1 MNATHNYTL
10 QSLFVSSTGCTFC
23 KHKLETFA
31 IYGRIFVLMT
41 VDDNAAESVVFGLAG
56 EVASGDGTVTFDSLK
71 IVILNVEDLEIG
83 LQVLVG

>member
-1 MNATHNYTL
+1 
-10 QSLFVSSTGCTFC
+10 
-23 KHKLETFA
+23 LETFA